1 MTYVISLMTRTK
13 LIIFH
18 LLLIALL
25 TILLTNSL
33 TITAMAIKKDET
45 NTPEKLD
52 IIDYKTENSIAT
64 FAGGCFWC
72 SEYTFERVEGVIEA
86 ISGYTGGHIENPIYQ
101 QVCTGQ
107 TGHYEAVQVHYNS
120 ADTTYE
126 ELLDA
131 YWRHI
136 NPTDT
141 NGQFADRGSQYRTAI
156 FYHNEEQKRIAQE
169 SKKELDESGKF
180 NDPIVTEI
188 LPFDKFYPAE
198 EYHQDYY
205 KKQPERFNNYKILS
219 GREKYIQETW
229 NNSQCSQTVPD
240 WKNFTKPSDE
250 ELQAKLTPRQYAVT
264 QMNQTEPAF
273 NNVYW
278 NNKKIGIYV
287 DIVSGEPLFSS
298 KQKFD
303 SGTGWPS
310 FLDAL
315 EPENLV
321 IIEDKSL
328 SITRL
333 EVRSRYANSHL
344 GHLFY
349 DGPEP
354 TGKRYCIN
362 SAAMEFI
369 PQEEL
374 VERGYGEYLI
384 QEYDDVPEY
393 STWFIPTLLIIGILI
408 IVVTKKMLVFGH
420 SPSRA
425 ITKDSS

>member
-1 MTYVISLMTRTK
+1 MTYVILSMNRTK
-13 LIIFH
+13 LVIFK
-18 LLLIALL
+18 LLLFVLL
-25 TILLTNSL
+25 TILLANSL
-33 TITAMAIKKDET
+33 TVTTMAVGTDEHST
-45 NTPEKLD
+45 LD
-52 IIDYKTENSIAT
+52 RIEIMQYEIENSIAT

-72 SEYTFERVEGVIEA
+72 SEYTFEQIQGVIEA
-86 ISGYTGGHIENPIYQ
+86 ISGYTGGHVENPTYQ

-120 ADTTYE
+120 EAVTYE

-136 NPTDT
+136 NPTDP

-156 FYHNEEQKRIAQE
+156 FYHNDDQKTIAQE

-180 NDPIVTEI
+180 NNAIVTEI
-188 LPFDKFYPAE
+188 LPIHEFYPAE

-229 NNSQCSQTVPD
+229 GNLQCSQVIPE

-250 ELQAKLTPRQYAVT
+250 ELQAQLTSHQYAVT
-264 QMNQTEPAF
+264 QQNQTEPAF
-273 NNVYW
+273 NNEYW
-278 NNKKIGIYV
+278 NNKEIGIYV

-298 KQKFD
+298 EQKFD

-310 FLDAL
+310 FFDVL

-321 IIEDKSL
+321 IIEDTRL
-328 SITRL
+328 GITRL
-333 EVRSRYANSHL
+333 EVRSKYANSHL

-362 SAAMEFI
+362 SAALEFI

-374 VERGYGEYLI
+374 VERGYGDYLI
-384 QEYDDVPEY
+384 EEYDSVPEY
-393 STWFIPTLLIIGILI
+393 SVWLLPTLLIIGVLI
-408 IVVTKKMLVFGH
+408 IVVNRKMIVFGRW
-420 SPSRA
+420 SSRSS
-425 ITKDSS
+425 TKD

>member
-1 MTYVISLMTRTK
+1 MTYVILSMNGPK
-13 LIIFH
+13 LIICK
-18 LLLIALL
+18 LLLIAL

-33 TITAMAIKKDET
+33 IITIMAVETDESHT
-45 NTPEKLD
+45 LGNLEL
-52 IIDYKTENSIAT
+52 IDYQMENSIAT

-72 SEYTFERVEGVIEA
+72 SEYTFERLEGVIEV
-86 ISGYTGGHIENPIYQ
+86 ISGYTGGHVENPTYQ

-120 ADTTYE
+120 EIITYE

-136 NPTDT
+136 NPTDS

-156 FYHNEEQKRIAQE
+156 FYHNEEQKTIGQE
-169 SKKELDESGKF
+169 SKKELYESGKF
-180 NDPIVTEI
+180 TDPIVTEI

-205 KKQPERFNNYKILS
+205 KKQPERFNTYKILS

-229 NNSQCSQTVPD
+229 DNSQCSQTVPE

-250 ELQAKLTPRQYAVT
+250 ELQTELTLLQYAVT
-264 QMNQTEPAF
+264 QENQTEPAF
-273 NNVYW
+273 NNEYW

-298 KQKFD
+298 TQKFD

-328 SITRL
+328 GITRL
-333 EVRSRYANSHL
+333 EVRSKYANSHL
-344 GHLFY
+344 GHLFS

-362 SAAMEFI
+362 SAALEFI

-384 QEYDDVPEY
+384 QTYENVPEY
-393 STWFIPTLLIIGILI
+393 SVWLIPTLLIIGVLIILI
-408 IVVTKKMLVFGH
+408 KRKIMLGR
-420 SPSRA
+420 SPSRT
-425 ITKDSS
+425 ISND